1 MPYYLILLLRHFAA
15 PSRSLLSMTS
25 DGTTKQKRDELLRKQ
40 EESQQGGGPRRIEAQ
55 HKRGKFTAR
64 ERLGMLLDQDSFE
77 ELDPFVL
84 HRSTDFGLE
93 KQKYLGDAVV
103 TGYGTVN
110 GKLVF
115 VYAQDFTVFGGSLS
129 EVVANKICKVMDRAI
144 ESGAPVVGLID
155 SGGARIQEGVDSLG
169 GYGSIFNRNVMA
181 SGVVPQISVMLGPAA
196 GGATYS
202 PALTDFIFMVRG
214 LGQMY
219 ITGPDVIKAVTSED
233 VSHED
238 LGGADAHTQKSGVAH
253 FSEESE
259 EGCLQKV
266 RMLLNFLPQNNMEN
280 STTAFNT
287 DNPDRVDESL
297 NEIIPDNP
305 NQPYDMLNVIHTVVD
320 NNDFMQVHENFAGN
334 ILVGFS
340 RMDGNTVGIVAQQP
354 DQFAGVLDIDASVK
368 AARFVRFC
376 DAFNIPIVTFI
387 DVPGFMPGSSQ
398 EHGGIIRHGAKLIFA
413 YAEATVPKI
422 SVLTRK
428 AYGGAYIVMSSKNLK
443 GDINYS
449 WPTGQV
455 AVMGAEGAVNIIHRS
470 QINDSENPNVTRS
483 ELVKEYEDNLMNP
496 YAAAGRGLIDDV
508 IEPSQTRRKIIK
520 ALRMLANKR
529 ESLPPK
535 KHGSIPL

>member
-1 MPYYLILLLRHFAA
+1 
-15 PSRSLLSMTS
+15 
-25 DGTTKQKRDELLRKQ
+25 
-40 EESQQGGGPRRIEAQ
+40 
-55 HKRGKFTAR
+55 
-64 ERLGMLLDQDSFE
+64 
-77 ELDPFVL
+77 
-84 HRSTDFGLE
+84 
-93 KQKYLGDAVV
+93 
-103 TGYGTVN
+103 
-110 GKLVF
+110 
-115 VYAQDFTVFGGSLS
+115 
-129 EVVANKICKVMDRAI
+129 
-144 ESGAPVVGLID
+144 
-155 SGGARIQEGVDSLG
+155 
-169 GYGSIFNRNVMA
+169 
-181 SGVVPQISVMLGPAA
+181 
-196 GGATYS
+196 

-219 ITGPDVIKAVTSED
+219 ITGPDVIKAVTAED

-238 LGGADAHTQKSGVAH
+238 LGGADAHTKKSGVAH
-253 FSEESE
+253 FSEENE
-259 EGCLQKV
+259 EKCLEKV
-266 RMLLNFLPQNNMEN
+266 RRLLNFLPQNNMEN
-280 STTAFNT
+280 STTAVSN
-287 DNPDRVDESL
+287 DSPERVDEGL
-297 NEIIPDNP
+297 NDIIPDNP

-320 NNDFMQVHENFAGN
+320 NEDFLQVHENFAGN

-387 DVPGFMPGSSQ
+387 DVPGFMPGTSQ
-398 EHGGIIRHGAKLIFA
+398 EYGGIIRHGAKLIFA

-470 QINDSENPNVTRS
+470 QINDSENPTETRL

>member
-1 MPYYLILLLRHFAA
+1 
-15 PSRSLLSMTS
+15 MTS
-25 DGTTKQKRDELLRKQ
+25 DGTTKQKRDELLRKR
-40 EESQQGGGPRRIEAQ
+40 EESQQGGGPHRIEAQ

-64 ERLGMLLDQDSFE
+64 ERLGTLLDKDSFE

-93 KQKYLGDAVV
+93 QQRYLGDAVV

-110 GKLVF
+110 GRLVF

-219 ITGPDVIKAVTSED
+219 ITGPDVIKAVTAED

-238 LGGADAHTQKSGVAH
+238 LGGADAHTKKSGVAH
-253 FSEESE
+253 FSEENE
-259 EGCLQKV
+259 EKCLEKV
-266 RMLLNFLPQNNMEN
+266 RRLLNFLPQNNMEN
-280 STTAFNT
+280 STTAVSN
-287 DNPDRVDESL
+287 DSPERVDEGL
-297 NEIIPDNP
+297 NDIIPDNP

-320 NNDFMQVHENFAGN
+320 NEDFLQVHENFAGN

-387 DVPGFMPGSSQ
+387 DVPGFMPGTSQ
-398 EHGGIIRHGAKLIFA
+398 EYGGIIRHGAKLIFA

-470 QINDSENPNVTRS
+470 QIKDSENPTETRL

>member
-1 MPYYLILLLRHFAA
+1 
-15 PSRSLLSMTS
+15 MTS
-25 DGTTKQKRDELLRKQ
+25 DGTTKQKRDELLRKR
-40 EESQQGGGPRRIEAQ
+40 EESQQGGGPRRIDAQ

-103 TGYGTVN
+103 TGYGTIN

-129 EVVANKICKVMDRAI
+129 EVVANKICKVMDMAI

-155 SGGARIQEGVDSLG
+155 SGGARIQEGIDSLG

-219 ITGPDVIKAVTSED
+219 ITGPDVIKAVTAED

-238 LGGADAHTQKSGVAH
+238 LGGADAHTRVSGVAH

-259 EGCLQKV
+259 EECLEKV
-266 RMLLNFLPQNNMEN
+266 RKLLNFLPQNNMEN
-280 STTAFNT
+280 STTAVNT
-287 DNPDRVDESL
+287 DSPDRVDEDL
-297 NEIIPDNP
+297 NDVIPDNP
-305 NQPYDMLNVIHTVVD
+305 NEPYDMLNVIHTVVD
-320 NNDFMQVHENFAGN
+320 NNDFLQVHANFAGN

-387 DVPGFMPGSSQ
+387 DVPGFMPGTSQ
-398 EHGGIIRHGAKLIFA
+398 EHAGIIRHGAKLIFA

-449 WPTGQV
+449 WPTGQI
-455 AVMGAEGAVNIIHRS
+455 AVMGAEGAVNIVHRS
-470 QINDSENPNVTRS
+470 RINDSENPNETRS